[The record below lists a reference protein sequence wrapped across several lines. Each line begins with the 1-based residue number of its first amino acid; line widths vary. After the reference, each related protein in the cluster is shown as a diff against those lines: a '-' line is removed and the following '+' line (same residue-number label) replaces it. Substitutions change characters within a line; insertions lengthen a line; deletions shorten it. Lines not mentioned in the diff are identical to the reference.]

1 METKNK
7 IFQPKVI
14 IGSITSFIV
23 AAVGIIAVFFP
34 SVFNLEKS
42 TIKEKT
48 MFLHAPESAGELF
61 KFLKDNLDEIVKIN
75 ILYCSGEDYK
85 SGSFKRDGFEVF
97 TRETFFGKPKENV
110 ITEQDKAAA
119 ALYGKDYL
127 KTLALGAY
135 PFYVSSEITWD
146 GESAELEFRQ
156 NGFIEIRQSQSGY
169 GYMIKL
175 GEMSK
180 DADYEWYALDMIA
193 DDEKINKTCKALK
206 QSVALLYG
214 TFMVNN
220 ESGDGLAIFGL
231 DPVSRKDLK
240 LKKY

>member
-42 TIKEKT
+42 SIKEKT
-48 MFLHAPESAGELF
+48 MFLHTPESADELF

-75 ILYCSGEDYK
+75 IIHCSGENF
-85 SGSFKRDGFEVF
+85 GSS
-97 TRETFFGKPKENV
+97 ETYGETYFGKPKPNASDV
-110 ITEQDKAAA
+110 VT
-119 ALYGKDYL
+119 
-127 KTLALGAY
+127 AY
-135 PFYVSSEITWD
+135 PFRIYSKRFACGDEAMY
-146 GESAELEFRQ
+146 ECRE
-156 NGFIEIRQSQSGY
+156 NGFIEMVQAPNHYEIRPG
-169 GYMIKL
+169 K
-175 GEMSK
+175 MSD
-180 DADYEWYALDMIA
+180 DAVYEWHANYLTA
-193 DDEKINKTCKALK
+193 DDEKINKTCKALE
-206 QSVALLYG
+206 QGVAGLFG

-220 ESGDGLAIFGL
+220 ESSGGLIIFGL
-231 DPVSRKDLK
+231 DPVSKKDLK